1 MSIKSLTDFVNGTGE
16 YDGWADPSTG
26 KPRSKG
32 LFAEYTAEQKAEL
45 LKYYH
50 VSEPSFHENTVRN
63 WLLTLGAV
71 FDEHKKTIFYD
82 GHDKKEN
89 REYCSNEYA
98 PKMLAMYRRSH
109 LWKAYKPDMPRYRQ
123 LLNAGVKFV
132 RVMVRPV
139 ISCSLRSTDRPLR

>member
-63 WLLTLGAV
+63 WLLHRLVLLARGESFITCPSPLNV
-71 FDEHKKTIFYD
+71 LKDTYD
-82 GHDKKEN
+82 H
-89 REYCSNEYA
+89 
-98 PKMLAMYRRSH
+98 
-109 LWKAYKPDMPRYRQ
+109 
-123 LLNAGVKFV
+123 
-132 RVMVRPV
+132 
-139 ISCSLRSTDRPLR
+139 SCY